1 MQRGFVIALALFAAL
16 GMASM
21 RNDPGYNGGVVD
33 ELVLRQL
40 TAESTVNIF
49 VKVWGDAELS
59 SVYALNTESRA
70 AATFEVLSSH
80 ASERQK
86 GLVEFLA
93 ARGLKHESFWIVNA
107 VYVWGADRALVEELA
122 QREDVEVIRGD
133 REAQLHVP
141 VVIEEG
147 AEHDNATVLVEQYI
161 TKIGAPKVWSRG
173 FTGQNVVV
181 AGIDTGVRGSHAAL
195 KANYRGGSFS
205 WFDPRGSSSTP
216 NDNNGHGTH
225 TMGTIVGSSAS
236 GVGVA
241 YGAKW
246 IAARGC
252 AGNSCSSYDLTASA
266 QWVACPNSPSCSAKP
281 QVVNNSWGGGQ
292 GDTWYLSYINAWRAA
307 NILPVFS
314 IGNSG
319 SACSTANSPG
329 DNQGAFSVGASD
341 LNDNIG
347 SFSSRGPGRIVAQK
361 PEISAPGVSVNSA
374 WYTSDSAYARLSGT
388 SMAAPHI
395 AGAAALLISSRP
407 GISISSIESSL
418 RSTTFK
424 GMQQP
429 SSGASSCGGVSY
441 NSYPN
446 YIYGS
451 GRVQI
456 DAAVTYLQAL

>member
-1 MQRGFVIALALFAAL
+1 MNRGFVIAVALFAAL
-16 GMASM
+16 ATASM
-21 RNDPGYNGGVVD
+21 RNDPGFNGGVVD

-40 TAESTVNIF
+40 SAESTVNIF

-80 ASERQK
+80 ASLRQK
-86 GLVEFLA
+86 SLLEFLA

-107 VYVWGADRALVEELA
+107 VYVWGVDRALVEELA

-141 VVIEEG
+141 VKVDETAFNG
-147 AEHDNATVLVEQYI
+147 TALVEQYI
-161 TKIGAPKVWSRG
+161 TLIGAPNVWARG

-181 AGIDTGVRGSHAAL
+181 ANIDTGVRGTHTAL
-195 KANYRGGSFS
+195 SGNYRGGAYS
-205 WFDPRGSSSTP
+205 WFDPRGISSSP
-216 NDNNGHGTH
+216 SDFNGHGTH
-225 TMGTIVGSSAS
+225 TMGTIAGSSAS
-236 GVGVA
+236 GIGVA

-252 AGNSCSSYDLTASA
+252 ATSSCSTYDLTASA
-266 QWVACPNSPSCSAKP
+266 QWVACPNSPSCTEKP
-281 QVVNNSWGGGQ
+281 HVVNNSWGGGQ

-314 IGNSG
+314 AGNSG

-329 DNQGAFSVGASD
+329 DNDGAFSVGASD
-341 LNDNIG
+341 LSDRVA
-347 SFSSRGPGRIVAQK
+347 SFSSRGPGRLVAQK
-361 PEISAPGVSVNSA
+361 PQISAPGVSVNSA
-374 WYTSDSAYARLSGT
+374 YSTSDTAYARLSGT

-407 GISISSIESSL
+407 GISIDEIE
-418 RSTTFK
+418 RVFVSTTFK

-429 SSGASSCGGVSY
+429 TSGATSCGGIAY
-441 NSYPN
+441 NTYPN
-446 YIYGS
+446 YIYGY
-451 GRVQI
+451 GRIQV
-456 DAAVTYLQAL
+456 DAALTALAAK

>member
-1 MQRGFVIALALFAAL
+1 MNRGFVIAVALFAAL
-16 GMASM
+16 ATASM
-21 RNDPGYNGGVVD
+21 RNDPGFNGGVVD

-40 TAESTVNIF
+40 SAESTVNIF

-80 ASERQK
+80 ASLRQK
-86 GLVEFLA
+86 SLLEFLA

-107 VYVWGADRALVEELA
+107 VYVWGVDRALVEELA

-141 VVIEEG
+141 VKVDETAFNG
-147 AEHDNATVLVEQYI
+147 TALVEQYI
-161 TKIGAPKVWSRG
+161 TLIGAPNVWARG

-181 AGIDTGVRGSHAAL
+181 ANIDTGVRGTHTAL
-195 KANYRGGSFS
+195 SGNYRGGAYS
-205 WFDPRGSSSTP
+205 WFDPRGTYPTP
-216 NDNNGHGTH
+216 GDNNGHGTH
-225 TMGTIVGSSAS
+225 TMGTIAGSSAS

-241 YGAKW
+241 YGSKW
-246 IAARGC
+246 IAAKGC
-252 AGNSCSSYDLTASA
+252 ASSSCSSYDLTASA
-266 QWVACPNSPSCSAKP
+266 QWVACPNSPSCTEKP
-281 QVVNNSWGGGQ
+281 HVVNNSWGGGQ

-407 GISISSIESSL
+407 GISIDEIE
-418 RSTTFK
+418 RVFVSTTFK
-424 GMQQP
+424 RMQQP
-429 SSGASSCGGVSY
+429 TSGATSCGGIAY
-441 NSYPN
+441 NTYPN
-446 YIYGS
+446 YIYGY
-451 GRVQI
+451 GRIQV
-456 DAAVTYLQAL
+456 DAALTALAAK

>member
-1 MQRGFVIALALFAAL
+1 MNRGFVIAVALFAAL
-16 GMASM
+16 ATASM
-21 RNDPGYNGGVVD
+21 RNDPGFNGGVVD

-40 TAESTVNIF
+40 SAESTVNIF

-80 ASERQK
+80 ASLRQK
-86 GLVEFLA
+86 SLLEFLA

-107 VYVWGADRALVEELA
+107 VYVWGVDRALVEELA

-141 VVIEEG
+141 VKVDETAFNG
-147 AEHDNATVLVEQYI
+147 TALVEQYI
-161 TKIGAPKVWSRG
+161 TLIGAPNVWARG

-181 AGIDTGVRGSHAAL
+181 ANIDTGVRGTHTSL
-195 KANYRGGSFS
+195 SGNYRGGSFS
-205 WFDPRGSSSTP
+205 WFDPRGTYPTP
-216 NDNNGHGTH
+216 GDNNGHGTH
-225 TMGTIVGSSAS
+225 TMGTIAGSSAS

-252 AGNSCSSYDLTASA
+252 ATSSCSTYDLTASA
-266 QWVACPNSPSCSAKP
+266 QWVACPNSPSCTEKP
-281 QVVNNSWGGGQ
+281 HVVNNSWGGGQ

-314 IGNSG
+314 AGNSG

-329 DNQGAFSVGASD
+329 DNDGAFSVGASD
-341 LNDNIG
+341 LSDRVA
-347 SFSSRGPGRIVAQK
+347 SFSSRGPGRLVAQK
-361 PEISAPGVSVNSA
+361 PQISAPGVSVNSA
-374 WYTSDSAYARLSGT
+374 YSTSDTAYARLSGT

-407 GISISSIESSL
+407 GISIDEIE
-418 RSTTFK
+418 RVFVSTTFK
-424 GMQQP
+424 RMQQP
-429 SSGASSCGGVSY
+429 TSGATSCGGIAY
-441 NSYPN
+441 NTYPN
-446 YIYGS
+446 YIYGY
-451 GRVQI
+451 GRIQV
-456 DAAVTYLQAL
+456 DAALTALAAK